1 MKKYL
6 VVIQKAKNNYAA
18 YSPDVQG
25 CVATGDT
32 VDETLKNMQEALEMH
47 LEGLAEMGDDLP
59 ISRGLSYYLQNSE
72 PIAEEMDLITT
83 IQVSAPQLQST

>member
-32 VDETLKNMQEALEMH
+32 VEETLKNMQEALEMH

-59 ISRGLSYYLQNSE
+59 IPRGLSYYLQNSE

-83 IQVSAPQLQST
+83 LQVSTPQLQST

>member
-25 CVATGDT
+25 CIATGDT
-32 VDETLKNMQEALEMH
+32 VEETLKNMQGALEMH
-47 LEGLAEMGDDLP
+47 LEGLTEMGDDLP
-59 ISRGLSYYLQNSE
+59 ISRGLSYYMQNSE

-83 IQVSAPQLQST
+83 LQVSTPQLQST